1 MLTAEH
7 ILVYVEPLLVLA
19 VLIIFLKTG
28 FARRLPAMR
37 NYLVFRVGSAF
48 LLNEVL
54 LQLQHFVPVSATR
67 QCAIY
72 FFAYWSLYLV
82 GAVLIFFVLREVFSI
97 LMQPV
102 PQVRKL
108 GMMAFH
114 WAVAIS
120 GIVAVIIV
128 ASAGFSP
135 KYTFAG
141 RLVYATK
148 MAMNSVSVL
157 ELCLL
162 AFVALT
168 IHSLGRSF
176 RSPLFGVALGFGI
189 QAAAEFIII
198 GYERWHQSGVW
209 SSANFFLEAS
219 IVMVFFTWG
228 AYFLLPEKVPAAQ
241 VQQFVPTPSPLIRWN
256 DVAQALGHSSPRVAA
271 GASTGFFLQDVEKV
285 VDRVLAKNRVPE
297 VKSSN
302 SSVG

>member
-1 MLTAEH
+1 MLTAEQ
-7 ILVYVEPLLVLA
+7 ILVDAEPFLVLA
-19 VLIIFLKTG
+19 VLIVFFKTG

-37 NYLVFRVGSAF
+37 NYLIFKLCSAF
-48 LLNEVL
+48 FLNEVL
-54 LQLQHFVPVSATR
+54 LKLQHFIPMSADT
-67 QCAIY
+67 QGAIY
-72 FFAYWSLYLV
+72 FIGFWSLYLV
-82 GAVLIFFVLREVFSI
+82 GAVLIFFVVREVFSI

-120 GIVAVIIV
+120 GILAVIIV

-141 RLVYATK
+141 RLMYATK

-162 AFVALT
+162 AFVAIT

-176 RSPLFGVALGFGI
+176 RSPLFGIALGLGI
-189 QAAAEFIII
+189 QSTSEFVISAI
-198 GYERWHQSGVW
+198 ERWHGACVW
-209 SSANFFLEAS
+209 SSENLCVEIS
-219 IVMVFFTWG
+219 IVVVLLTWG
-228 AYFLLPEKVPAAQ
+228 TYFLLPEKVPAAQ
-241 VQQFVPTPSPLIRWN
+241 VQQLVPTPSPLIRWN